1 MPLIKV
7 QTSLTQI
14 DAKENLLKELSSE
27 ISDLTGKPE
36 QYVMAVLETNV
47 PMTFAGSD
55 SPCCY
60 IEVKSIGSL
69 EPPLM
74 SSALCKLIANKTK
87 IPIDRIYIAFED
99 VDASKWGFNG
109 RTFG

>member
-1 MPLIKV
+1 MPLVKV
-7 QTSLTQI
+7 QTSINQI
-14 DAKENLLKELSSE
+14 DSTENLLKELSSE
-27 ISDLTGKPE
+27 ISNLTGKPE

-55 SPCCY
+55 APCCY
-60 IEVKSIGSL
+60 IEVKSIGAL

-74 SSALCKLIANKTK
+74 SAALCKLIANKTE